1 MEEEKKEL
9 EVQELETPEKEEVS
23 EETPV
28 NEKQEEKQT
37 DELPGL
43 VHVTKYE
50 DERPYVEVVES
61 ARKDF
66 LKVYNSQRRLSY
78 IMMAI
83 VMVLAVGSVFLI
95 TQTMMALKIIG
106 WSLIGVAII
115 GMLVFYIVT
124 RNKVPALTKDYI
136 QKVNHILNSENFI
149 HPDVSEPMTDEKEKI
164 ESADIIVENV
174 YADLGQTASR
184 NVIHAKYKG
193 HSFLTAD
200 LGAYNNATG
209 RKRSSLFVGKHLNTQ
224 NTLHFEGRII
234 INLKAKENPVDLP
247 TALEDLAILS
257 EEDNFIIY
265 GPKDADIK
273 KIFGTKFLPAL
284 KKIKLDDNLLNA
296 NFVFW
301 AGRSSAYLS
310 YTDDIMT
317 LPFQHEFVGNANSK
331 YKADMYDVLEAFS
344 LINK

>member
-9 EVQELETPEKEEVS
+9 EVQEVETPEKEEVS

-43 VHVTKYE
+43 VPITKYE

-136 QKVNHILNSENFI
+136 QKINHILNSENFI

-209 RKRSSLFVGKHLNTQ
+209 RKRSSLFVGKYLNTQ